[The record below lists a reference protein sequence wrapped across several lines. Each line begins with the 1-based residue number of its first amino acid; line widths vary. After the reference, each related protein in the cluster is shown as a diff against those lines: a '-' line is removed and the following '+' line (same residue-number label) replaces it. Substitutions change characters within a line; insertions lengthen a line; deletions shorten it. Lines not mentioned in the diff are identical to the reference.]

1 MKEYKF
7 VNGFFREEIEIKRS
21 KFIASVCG
29 GLDEDGCIEFISK
42 IKKEFPD
49 ATHNCYAYVA
59 DEVGNVARFSDDSEP
74 SGTAGQPML
83 DTLKKNGLFKTAV
96 VVTRYFGGIKLGA
109 AGLVGAYTQAVIS
122 CLSKCDIF
130 VAKVA
135 AKYRAVCS
143 YSDYAALEN
152 SLARFGNIDGV
163 EYGDCVSFDFFCLA
177 EYRAEFENAVS
188 SKTAGRVKLEFIGNE
203 YKPFKIER

>member
-1 MKEYKF
+1 MKGYKF

-83 DTLKKNGLFKTAV
+83 DTLKKNGLFKTAA

-109 AGLVGAYTQAVIS
+109 GGLVSAYTKCVADILDRADIRVKKPS
-122 CLSKCDIF
+122 VFFKVELSYQ
-130 VAKVA
+130 V
-135 AKYRAVCS
+135 YN
-143 YSDYAALEN
+143 ALEKRLRN
-152 SLARFGNIDGV
+152 GVWDISEVSYGNVVAFTAAVPAIYAD
-163 EYGDCVSFDFFCLA
+163 EA
-177 EYRAEFENAVS
+177 ERELKDKSAG
-188 SKTAGRVKLEFIGNE
+188 TASVIRLKEDYHS
-203 YKPFKIER
+203 YKN